1 MELHKLPVHHVIP
14 YEAIK
19 SVVYTR
25 LCPHCKNTFNILHA
39 LSQQGDCHLVTVT
52 LSLNDDIN
60 NNNNNNNDSDDD
72 DDDDD
77 SSNNSNSFQL
87 MMS

>member
-1 MELHKLPVHHVIP
+1 MIVLTVSAVHSMPGTCNRPVALVGKCMVELHKLPVHHVIP

-25 LCPHCKNTFNILHA
+25 LCPHCNNTFNILHA

-52 LSLNDDIN
+52 L
-60 NNNNNNNDSDDD
+60 
-72 DDDDD
+72 
-77 SSNNSNSFQL
+77 
-87 MMS
+87 